1 MILLRPT
8 RQRFGLSQSE
18 IARRTGSMHPNSIYL
33 IEAGKRK
40 PGFKQ
45 RYLIEKVLREA
56 GWDGNADELFEEVVE
71 ND

>member
-1 MILLRPT
+1 MILLRKV
-8 RQRFGLSQSE
+8 RQQLGLSQSE
-18 IARRTGSMHPNSIYL
+18 IARRSGSMHPNSIYQ
-33 IEAGKRK
+33 IESGKRA